1 MKTKGI
7 FSHQFYIK
15 KKKKKKNTHYD
26 SIILP

>member
-15 KKKKKKNTHYD
+15 KKKKKKNTHDD